1 MRFLPE
7 MDPQSLDL
15 SVLKILSPQDLVSS
29 VLMALDRYPL
39 LEDGM
44 EILGRPVL

>member
-15 SVLKILSPQDLVSS
+15 SVLKILSPQDLVPS
-29 VLMALDRYPL
+29 VPMPLDRYPL